1 MNPVPGWFP
10 HHWHYLSHWQWFRLP
25 PPSKSS
31 LKEETLQPRVW
42 WLSSYILSFTS
53 TPHLSC
59 SVLSPPTV
67 PVPGLSHNFST
78 HWSPSI
84 PILPAVLLFL
94 SFPLIS
100 LLSIRK
106 SEFFLKLATKA
117 DFSDYWNLR
126 EGVKTHAGHGINLCQ
141 ASPPHSKAVTL
152 PSLVQRQ
159 TNNLETWLFQEWFD
173 GKSFLHLCSIS

>member
-53 TPHLSC
+53 SPHLSC
-59 SVLSPPTV
+59 SILSPPAV

-84 PILPAVLLFL
+84 PILPAVSLFL

-117 DFSDYWNLR
+117 DFSDYWNLK
-126 EGVKTHAGHGINLCQ
+126 EGVRTHAGHGINL
-141 ASPPHSKAVTL
+141 SD
-152 PSLVQRQ
+152 R
-159 TNNLETWLFQEWFD
+159 
-173 GKSFLHLCSIS
+173 KSVV